1 MTKIVCSSLIVAFL
15 LTSVSSCKYF
25 SKPGAYNANSS
36 SAASNIIEY
45 TNLIVDMSNNH
56 NSYLERVTDNAD
68 RIERGLQKP
77 DDRFS
82 FLGISKPFNHPTPY
96 SKIKVEEPV
105 SDLSKE
111 DQQFFKEKV
120 TNYMAVYTSLKKTND
135 ELHDYLTA
143 QDYKD
148 DKGAKG
154 VLLLD
159 SVRSKVQQAYILKS
173 ELMKKVEVV
182 ADASEEV
189 ILKDSPLKDY
199 IIAMK
204 GDMKDIRAFIDL
216 LESDKY
222 AAVAD
227 KAKTQYDAL
236 EAAHAKHSALDL
248 SNAKKSTKDAQFTAF
263 YERLH
268 SFLLDAR
275 KALRDGT
282 EKGDL
287 SESDLSILNSD
298 YDVLISSYNSFNS

>member
-15 LTSVSSCKYF
+15 LTSVSSCQYF

-56 NSYLERVTDNAD
+56 NSYLERITDNAD

-82 FLGISKPFNHPTPY
+82 FMGIIKPFNQPTPY

-120 TNYMAVYTSLKKTND
+120 TNYMAVYTSLKKSND

-154 VLLLD
+154 LVLLD

-236 EAAHAKHSALDL
+236 EAAQAKHAALDL
-248 SNAKKSTKDAQFTAF
+248 SNAKKSTKDVQFTAF

-275 KALRDGT
+275 KVLRNGA

-287 SESDLSILNSD
+287 SESDLSTLNSD
-298 YDVLISSYNSFNS
+298 YDSLISSYNSFNS

>member
-1 MTKIVCSSLIVAFL
+1 MTKIVCSSLIVALL
-15 LTSVSSCKYF
+15 LTTVSCKYF
-25 SKPGAYNANSS
+25 SKPGAYNDNSS

-45 TNLIVDMSNNH
+45 TNLIVDISNNH
-56 NSYLERVTDNAD
+56 NRYLEQVAQNAD
-68 RIERGLQKP
+68 KIEKGLQKP

-82 FLGISKPFNHPTPY
+82 FIGLSKPFNYPMRY
-96 SKIKVEEPV
+96 SKLKPEEPV

-120 TNYMAVYTSLKKTND
+120 TNYMAVYTSLKKSND

-154 VLLLD
+154 FLLVD
-159 SVRSKVQQAYILKS
+159 SVRSKVQQAYVLKS

-204 GDMKDIRAFIDL
+204 SDMKDIRGFIDL

-222 AAVAD
+222 AVVAD

-236 EAAHAKHSALDL
+236 EAAQAKHAALDL

-268 SFLLDAR
+268 SFLLNAR
-275 KALRDGT
+275 KVLRNGA
-282 EKGDL
+282 ENGDL
-287 SESDLSILNSD
+287 TESDLSTLNSD
-298 YDVLISSYNSFNS
+298 YDSLISSYNSFNS

>member
-1 MTKIVCSSLIVAFL
+1 MTKIVCTSLLVAFV
-15 LTSVSSCKYF
+15 LTTSSCKYF
-25 SKPGAYNANSS
+25 SKPGAYNDNSS

-45 TNLIVDMSNNH
+45 TNLIVETSNNH
-56 NSYLERVTDNAD
+56 NSYLEQIASTTDK
-68 RIERGLQKP
+68 IEKGLQNP

-82 FLGISKPFNHPTPY
+82 FLAISRPFNRPTPY
-96 SKIKVEEPV
+96 SKLKIEEPV
-105 SDLSKE
+105 ADLSKE
-111 DQQFFKEKV
+111 DQKFFKEKV
-120 TNYMAVYTSLKKTND
+120 ASYMAVYASLKKSND
-135 ELHDYLTA
+135 ELHDYVTA

-154 VLLLD
+154 FILVD

-204 GDMKDIRAFIDL
+204 SDMKDIRSFIDL
-216 LESDKY
+216 LESEKY
-222 AAVAD
+222 AVVAD
-227 KAKTQYDAL
+227 KAKAQYDSL
-236 EAAHAKHSALDL
+236 DAAQVKHAALDL
-248 SNAKKSTKDAQFTAF
+248 GNAKKATKDRQFVLF
-263 YERLH
+263 YEQLH

-275 KALRDGT
+275 KVLRDGA

-287 SESDLSILNSD
+287 TESNLSTLNSD
-298 YDVLISSYNSFNS
+298 YDSLISSYNSFNS